1 MKRIKY
7 FCYYDY
13 RKGKSPREGVQSAST
28 KIDYIVQSINK
39 NGVAVD
45 LISKSGVSEKGFA
58 FDAGGV
64 IQQGG
69 NTIRHFV
76 SFGCM
81 GSPLR
86 VLSRWLNTLHFFIW
100 LLFHTHQNE
109 QIIVYHSLGYCK
121 ILNFL
126 RKIKNLCIIGEV
138 EELYQDVHEQSKSV
152 VNAEY
157 EFINGCAKYLFPT
170 ILMNNKFNPSRK
182 PFAIVHGIYKIEEK
196 LEKKFSDGKIHVV
209 YGGTFDP
216 KKGGALVAAEVG
228 RFLPENYVVHICGFG
243 SEADIDRIKTMILD
257 TNANSYSETR
267 FEGLL
272 RGEDYTR
279 FIQKCHTGLSTQNPT
294 AAFNDTSFPSK
305 ILVYLANGLKVVSI
319 RIPVVESCAV
329 VDEISFYDVQSPD
342 KIAEAIQHVTL
353 ETAETPSMLLD
364 KVDSDFSKSLEALLN
379 VRGNNG
385 DCTSLLAIRL

>member
-7 FCYYDY
+7 LCYYNSPH
-13 RKGKSPREGVQSAST
+13 RQFPREGVPSATT
-28 KIDYIVQSINK
+28 KIDYIIDVLNRLGYVVEI
-39 NGVAVD
+39 
-45 LISKSGVSEKGFA
+45 ISKSGISSNKLVFNL
-58 FDAGGV
+58 GGSV
-64 IQQGG
+64 EIGE
-69 NTIRHFV
+69 NVVRHFI
-76 SFGCM
+76 SLGCVKN
-81 GSPLR
+81 PLR
-86 VLSRWLNTLHFFIW
+86 VFSRWLNTLHFFLW
-100 LLFHTHQNE
+100 LLFYTKQNE

-121 ILNFL
+121 MLNLL
-126 RKIKNLCIIGEV
+126 RKMKHLCIIGEV
-138 EELYQDVHEQSKSV
+138 EELYQDVHKQSKSV
-152 VNAEY
+152 SRAEY
-157 EFINGCAKYLFPT
+157 EFINGCEKFLFPS
-170 ILMNNKFNPSRK
+170 ILMSNRFNPSGK
-182 PFAIVHGIYKIEEK
+182 PFAIVHGIYKTEEK
-196 LEKKFSDGKIHVV
+196 LERKFSDGKIHVV

-216 KKGGALVAAEVG
+216 KKGGALAAAEVG
-228 RFLPENYVVHICGFG
+228 RYLPENYVVHICGFG

-279 FIQKCHTGLSTQNPT
+279 FIQKCHIGLSTQNPT

-342 KIAEAIQHVTL
+342 RIAEAIQHVTL
-353 ETAETPSMLLD
+353 ETAETTSMLLD

>member
-7 FCYYDY
+7 LCYYNSPH
-13 RKGKSPREGVQSAST
+13 RQFPREGVPSATT
-28 KIDYIVQSINK
+28 KIDYIIDVLNRL
-39 NGVAVD
+39 GYVVD
-45 LISKSGVSEKGFA
+45 ILSKSGISSNKVVFN
-58 FDAGGV
+58 FGGSV
-64 IQQGG
+64 EIGE
-69 NTIRHFV
+69 NVVRHFI
-76 SFGCM
+76 SLGCVKN
-81 GSPLR
+81 PLR
-86 VLSRWLNTLHFFIW
+86 VLSRWLNTLHFFLW
-100 LLFHTHQNE
+100 LLFNTKQNE

-121 ILNFL
+121 MLNLL
-126 RKIKNLCIIGEV
+126 RKMKHLCIIGEV
-138 EELYQDVHEQSKSV
+138 EELFQDVHEQSKSV
-152 VNAEY
+152 SRSEY
-157 EFINGCAKYLFPT
+157 EFIKGCGKYLFPS
-170 ILMNNKFNPSRK
+170 ILMNDRFNPSGK
-182 PFAIVHGIYKIEEK
+182 PFAIVHGIYKTEEK

-279 FIQKCHTGLSTQNPT
+279 FIQKCHIGLSTQNPT

-342 KIAEAIQHVTL
+342 RIAEAIQHVSL
-353 ETAETPSMLLD
+353 DTAGASSMLLD
-364 KVDSDFSKSLEALLN
+364 KVDLDFSKSLEVLLN
-379 VRGNNG
+379 V
-385 DCTSLLAIRL
+385 